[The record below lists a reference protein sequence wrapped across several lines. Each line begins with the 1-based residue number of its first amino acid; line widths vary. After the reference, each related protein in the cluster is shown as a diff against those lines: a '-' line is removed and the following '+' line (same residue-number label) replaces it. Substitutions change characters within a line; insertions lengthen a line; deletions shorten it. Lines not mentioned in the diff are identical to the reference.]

1 MQVTHVD
8 FIDSR
13 LSAAFASTSN
23 SLAVA
28 NEHGLSD
35 KLNKMREGDYAY
47 LIVSACHMTEVVK
60 YTHTEKLQRTGTLTL
75 HVERG
80 QHGTIATSFPSGSC
94 VRSEVTGSILRE
106 LVQQMIKEEHERL

>member
-23 SLAVA
+23 SLVVS

-47 LIVSACHMTEVVK
+47 IIISACHMTEVVK
-60 YTHTEKLQRTGTLTL
+60 YTHTEKLQRTL

-80 QHGTIATSFPSGSC
+80 QHGTTATSFPFGSC
-94 VRSEVTGSILRE
+94 VRSEVTASILRE
-106 LVQQMIKEEHERL
+106 LVKQMIKEEHERL

>member
-1 MQVTHVD
+1 MPLTHVD

-13 LSAAFASTSN
+13 LAAAFASTSS
-23 SLAVA
+23 SLVLA

-47 LIVSACHMTEVVK
+47 LIISACHMTEVVK
-60 YTHTEKLQRTGTLTL
+60 YTHIEKLQRTGTLTL

-80 QHGTIATSFPSGSC
+80 QHGTTITSFPASSC
-94 VRSEVTGSILRE
+94 VRTEITGSILRE
-106 LVQQMIKEEHERL
+106 LVKQMIEEEHERL

>member
-1 MQVTHVD
+1 MQVTHID

-13 LSAAFASTSN
+13 LSASFASTSN
-23 SLAVA
+23 SLAVS

-35 KLNKMREGDYAY
+35 KLNKMRDGDYAY
-47 LIVSACHMTEVVK
+47 IIISACHMIEVVK
-60 YTHTEKLQRTGTLTL
+60 YTHTEKLQRAGTLTL

-94 VRSEVTGSILRE
+94 VRSEVTASILRE